1 MEKGPGHVAPSRRG
15 QAGITAMSTAIVL
28 IAFVVVSS
36 VFSFAGL
43 SSGLFA
49 ADRTKETFSSALSE
63 SGGTM
68 NITSSVTAK
77 ALTGGSL
84 GAAIDEIIFQVS
96 NAAGGEPINLTPGQ
110 TVIRYTDA
118 NQMVIFDSQDEFTVV
133 PLGNADDDNLVEQGE
148 LYEITIPN
156 LVAVL
161 TADLTTSDTFV
172 VEVIPASGPVPT
184 FSRTL
189 PSFLTTF
196 NNLR

>member
-1 MEKGPGHVAPSRRG
+1 
-15 QAGITAMSTAIVL
+15 
-28 IAFVVVSS
+28 
-36 VFSFAGL
+36 
-43 SSGLFA
+43 
-49 ADRTKETFSSALSE
+49 
-63 SGGTM
+63 
-68 NITSSVTAK
+68 
-77 ALTGGSL
+77 
-84 GAAIDEIIFQVS
+84 
-96 NAAGGEPINLTPGQ
+96 
-110 TVIRYTDA
+110 
-118 NQMVIFDSQDEFTVV
+118 MVIFDSQDEFTVV
-133 PLGNADDDNLVEQGE
+133 PLGNDDDDNLVEQGE